1 MFKIWKSYSG
11 TTWKESSNV
20 RDFIVYNFKSFRRDE
35 TFLENVA
42 SLDKKTI
49 QGIVDQFVIKQRLV
63 RHLRTK
69 EYNELFAEEP
79 TWTTEVIE
87 GLNI

>member
-42 SLDKKTI
+42 SLDKK
-49 QGIVDQFVIKQRLV
+49 
-63 RHLRTK
+63 
-69 EYNELFAEEP
+69 LFKVL
-79 TWTTEVIE
+79 WIN
-87 GLNI
+87 L